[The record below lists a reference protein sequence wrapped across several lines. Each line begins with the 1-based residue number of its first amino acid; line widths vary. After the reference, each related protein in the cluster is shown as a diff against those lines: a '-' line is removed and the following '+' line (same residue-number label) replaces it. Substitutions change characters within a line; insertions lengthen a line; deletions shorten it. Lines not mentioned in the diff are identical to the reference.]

1 MILRQIIPLKHL
13 TQYPERGIYGRRMLT
28 LLHRKCKFDK
38 TSLMHS
44 VAKTIGFEY
53 KSMLQ
58 KIYGDGLAELVL
70 FGSYARGDFHEES
83 DLDFAV
89 VFQNHFIKP
98 LKEIPRLSSLSS
110 ALSLKYGIMISSLPV
125 TLEKK
130 INSMQGV
137 FQEIRKEG
145 VLI

>member
-1 MILRQIIPLKHL
+1 
-13 TQYPERGIYGRRMLT
+13 
-28 LLHRKCKFDK
+28 
-38 TSLMHS
+38 MHS
-44 VAKTIGFEY
+44 LAKTIGFEY

-58 KIYGDGLAELVL
+58 KTYGNDLAELVL
-70 FGSYARGDFHEES
+70 FGSYARGDNHEES

-89 VFQNHFIKP
+89 VFHNSSARP

-110 ALSLKYGIMISSLPV
+110 VLSLKYGIMISSLPV

-130 INSMQGV
+130 TNSMQGV